1 MIFVLASVHVIVM
14 NNEEIAE
21 LCKREGKKIE
31 NGYIDTLAHLKKT
44 REQLQKTQK
53 SLAELEDVL
62 SIMSQK
68 KFLRDNSI
76 TTHL

>member
-1 MIFVLASVHVIVM
+1 MIYVPASVRVIVM

-31 NGYIDTLAHLKKT
+31 NGYKDTLAHLKII
-44 REQLQKTQK
+44 REQVQKTQK

-62 SIMSQK
+62 SAMNQK
-68 KFLRDNSI
+68 KFLKDNNI

>member
-1 MIFVLASVHVIVM
+1 MIFVPVSVHVIVM
-14 NNEEIAE
+14 NNEEMAE

-31 NGYIDTLAHLKKT
+31 NGYKDTLAHLKIT

-68 KFLRDNSI
+68 R
-76 TTHL
+76 